1 MLKSMTGFGKATVE
15 SDTISVSAE
24 IKSLNSKF
32 LDIYCRIPRTYSERE
47 IEIRNQ
53 ITQALERGKVEFN
66 LNIAP
71 IGESSAGTIVNRA
84 VVKAYFRDLEKTA
97 QELSFDASPTELL
110 RMALQ
115 MPNTYLTDASTN
127 EQQTAQDWAVIQQA
141 VRAAL
146 EKCNEFRLQEG
157 QVLENIFRQSIERIS
172 HLLAQVAELDKDRI
186 PAVRERLRKNVRDL
200 VENENFDPN
209 RFEQELIYFIEKFDI
224 SEEKVRLQ
232 NHLTYFVETLQSKD
246 SNGKKLNFIAQE
258 MGREINTIGSK
269 ANDAGIQRVVV
280 EMKDELEKIKEQTA
294 NII

>member
-15 SDTISVSAE
+15 SATISVTAE

-32 LDIYCRIPRTYSERE
+32 LDIYCRLPRAYSERE

-71 IGESSAGTIVNRA
+71 VGDSRASTVINRV
-84 VVKAYFRDLEKTA
+84 VVKAYFQDLYQTA
-97 QELSFDASPTELL
+97 RQLHFEPDPTKLL
-110 RMALQ
+110 ALALQ
-115 MPNTYLTDASTN
+115 MPNPYLTDVSSN
-127 EQQTAQDWAVIQQA
+127 ENQTAEDWATIQQA
-141 VRAAL
+141 VQEAL
-146 EKCNEFRLQEG
+146 QKCNEFRAQEG
-157 QVLENIFRQSIERIS
+157 QVLENIFRESVEKINT
-172 HLLAQVAELDKDRI
+172 LLKKVAELDLGRI
-186 PAVRERLRKNVRDL
+186 PAVRERLRKNVREL

-209 RFEQELIYFIEKFDI
+209 RFEQELIYFVEKFDI

-232 NHLTYFVETLQSKD
+232 NHLTYFIENLKSKD

-269 ANDAGIQRVVV
+269 ANDADLQRVVV

>member
-1 MLKSMTGFGKATVE
+1 MTGFGKATAE
-15 SDTISVSAE
+15 SENISVTAE

-66 LNIAP
+66 LTITPVGDAN
-71 IGESSAGTIVNRA
+71 AGTIVNRA
-84 VVKAYFRDLEKTA
+84 VVRAYFRDLQKTA
-97 QELSFDASPTELL
+97 QELTFEANPNELL

-115 MPNTYLTDASTN
+115 MPNVYLTDATTN
-127 EQQTAQDWAVIQQA
+127 DQQAAHDWVFIQQVVQA
-141 VRAAL
+141 SL
-146 EKCNEFRLQEG
+146 KKCNEFRLQEG
-157 QVLENIFRQSIERIS
+157 QVLETIFRQSIEKIGD
-172 HLLAQVAELDKDRI
+172 LLAQVTELDKSRI

-209 RFEQELIYFIEKFDI
+209 RFEQELVYFIEKFDI

-232 NHLTYFVETLQSKD
+232 NHLTYFVETLQSKE

-269 ANDAGIQRVVV
+269 ANDAAMQRVVV

-294 NII
+294 NVI

>member
-1 MLKSMTGFGKATVE
+1 MTGFGKATVE
-15 SDTISVSAE
+15 SENISVTAE

-66 LNIAP
+66 LNITP
-71 IGESSAGTIVNRA
+71 VGDTNAGTVVNRT
-84 VVKAYFRDLEKTA
+84 VVKAYFRDLQKTA
-97 QELSFDASPTELL
+97 QELAFEANGNELL

-115 MPNTYLTDASTN
+115 MPNVYLTDATVN
-127 EQQTAQDWAVIQQA
+127 DQQAAQDWATIQQA
-141 VRAAL
+141 VQDSL
-146 EKCNEFRLQEG
+146 KKCNEFRLQEG
-157 QVLENIFRQSIERIS
+157 NVLEAIFRQSIEKITG
-172 HLLAQVAELDKDRI
+172 LLTEVAELDKTRI

-209 RFEQELIYFIEKFDI
+209 RFEQELVYFIEKFDI

-232 NHLTYFVETLQSKD
+232 NHLTYFVETLQGKE
-246 SNGKKLNFIAQE
+246 SNGKKLSFIAQE

-269 ANDAGIQRVVV
+269 ANDAAMQRVVV

-294 NII
+294 NVI